1 MNLKEHIRKA
11 LNEVLTL
18 VDDDVEL
25 LYDMF
30 FKKDIEEIRET
41 GIVRDDMFKRK
52 VGDTSILQTKDAI
65 KANGINP
72 CAILVNYGYNGYQ
85 PSNSYIRISVNDN
98 AKNFVLDY
106 YDGNIEIATQK
117 LPKEHQRINLPREFT
132 PEKIKGSIHHELAHW
147 IDDTF
152 NRGHILKRLNKQVE
166 LGTRNL
172 KNIPVNMTK
181 MEIQG
186 QIHNV
191 KQLYNKY
198 KEIWD
203 DLSFMDMVKMSPPLN
218 AIYNELNFEQKKI
231 WIRDL
236 KTRMFR
242 ENLLGR
248 KMIN

>member
-41 GIVRDDMFKRK
+41 GIVRYDMFNSDTI
-52 VGDTSILQTKDAI
+52 DTSILQTRDAI
-65 KANGINP
+65 KANEMNP
-72 CAILVNYGYNGYQ
+72 CDIIINNGLNGYQ
-85 PSNSYIRISVNDN
+85 PSTQKIFISINDR
-98 AKNFVLDY
+98 AKNIVLGY
-106 YDGNIEIATQK
+106 GHGNIEIATQK
-117 LPKEHQRINLPREFT
+117 LPKEQQRIYFPREFT

-152 NRGHILKRLNKQVE
+152 NKGHILKRLNKQAE
-166 LGTRNL
+166 LGVRNS
-172 KNIPVNMTK
+172 KNILVNMTK
-181 MEIQG
+181 TEIQG

-203 DLSFMDMVKMSPPLN
+203 DLSFMDMIEMSPPLIG
-218 AIYNELNFEQKKI
+218 IYNELNFEQKKT

-242 ENLLGR
+242 ENLLGK

>member
-30 FKKDIEEIRET
+30 FKKDIEEIGET
-41 GIVRDDMFKRK
+41 GIVRYDMFNWDTI
-52 VGDTSILQTKDAI
+52 DTSILQTRDAI
-65 KANGINP
+65 KANEMNP
-72 CAILVNYGYNGYQ
+72 CVIHINEGLNGYQ
-85 PSNSYIRISVNDN
+85 PSTRKIFISINDR
-98 AKNFVLDY
+98 AKNIVLGY
-106 YDGNIEIATQK
+106 GHGNIEIATQK
-117 LPKEHQRINLPREFT
+117 LPKEQQRIYFPREFT

-152 NRGHILKRLNKQVE
+152 NRGHLLKRLNKQAE

-181 MEIQG
+181 TEIQG

-203 DLSFMDMVKMSPPLN
+203 DLSFMDMIQMSPPLIG
-218 AIYNELNFEQKKI
+218 IYNELNFEQKKT
-231 WIRDL
+231 WTRDL

-242 ENLLGR
+242 ENLLGK

>member
-1 MNLKEHIRKA
+1 MNLKEHIRKV

-41 GIVRDDMFKRK
+41 GIVRYDMFSWDTI
-52 VGDTSILQTKDAI
+52 DTSILQTRDAI
-65 KANGINP
+65 KANEMNP
-72 CAILVNYGYNGYQ
+72 CDIIINNGLNGYQ
-85 PSNSYIRISVNDN
+85 PSTQKIFISINDR
-98 AKNFVLDY
+98 AKNIVLGY
-106 YDGNIEIATQK
+106 GHGNIEIATQQ
-117 LPKEHQRINLPREFT
+117 LPKEQQRIYFPREFT

-152 NRGHILKRLNKQVE
+152 NKGHILKRLNKQAE
-166 LGTRNL
+166 LGVRNS
-172 KNIPVNMTK
+172 KNILVNMTK
-181 MEIQG
+181 TEIQG

-203 DLSFMDMVKMSPPLN
+203 DLSFMDMIEMSPPLIG
-218 AIYNELNFEQKKI
+218 IYNELNFEQKKT

-242 ENLLGR
+242 ENLLGK